1 MRERLRVVAAVA
13 RDPGL
18 ARIEFAFFG
27 FKMAES
33 ATWIAI
39 LVYGYGLGGA
49 ATAGFVA
56 MVQLIPAALVAPFAA
71 FAGDRFRRDH
81 VLLAGYLIQAAALA
95 ATAAAL
101 EADAPAPLVLLVAT
115 VASVAFTFT
124 RPTQAAIL
132 PSITHTPADLT
143 AANAVSGLAENVGIF
158 VGPFLAGIL
167 LGRSQPGDVFAA
179 FAVVSLLSALLVVRV
194 PIDAKAAAAAVPRE
208 RREAGDLLRASFGGF
223 AVLRRERSVL
233 LLVLVLSATLV
244 VVGALDVLFV
254 AVAIG
259 LLDAGEAWAGFLGSA
274 FGLGGVVGALSAV
287 ALVGRRRLT
296 PSFAGSG
303 ILLGMPIA
311 VVGLVPTV
319 ATAPVL
325 FATGGAGYSIA
336 TVAGHTLLQR
346 IAPEAVLARVFGVL
360 EGLAMFALA
369 VGAVG
374 SAALVET
381 LGISAAL
388 VVTGLFVP
396 IALALAWIPL
406 RAIDRDARAPD
417 AEALALLRRLPIF
430 APLSA
435 PAIERIMAALVRL
448 DVPAGHVL
456 IREGD
461 EGDRFYVIVEGSV
474 AVSQGGRHLADRF
487 AGDHVGE
494 IALLRDVPRT
504 ATVTAI
510 TPLRLLALDRAPFLE
525 AVTGHPQS
533 RAHAE
538 AVAAERLGGD
548 GPRVGVARSPDGLS
562 AAEVTD
568 EPVAEEPR

>member
-1 MRERLRVVAAVA
+1 MRERVRVVTAVA

-18 ARIEFAFFG
+18 ARIELAFFG
-27 FKMAES
+27 FNVAES

-39 LVYGYGLGGA
+39 LVYAYRLGGA
-49 ATAGFVA
+49 GATGLVA
-56 MVQLIPAALVAPFAA
+56 LIQLVPSGLVAPFAA

-101 EADAPAPLVLLVAT
+101 EAGAPVALAILVAT
-115 VASVAFTFT
+115 VASASFTIT

-132 PSITHTPADLT
+132 PNITHTPEDLT
-143 AANAVSGLAENVGIF
+143 AANAVSGLAENVGMF
-158 VGPFLAGIL
+158 VGPFLGGIL

-179 FAVVSLLSALLVVRV
+179 FAVVSLLSALLVVRL
-194 PIDAKAAAAAVPRE
+194 PIDAEVATPKE
-208 RREAGDLLRASFGGF
+208 RLEGGDILRASFGGF

-233 LLVLVLSATLV
+233 LLVLVLSAAIV
-244 VVGALDVLFV
+244 VIGALDVLFV
-254 AVAIG
+254 AVAID
-259 LLDAGEAWAGFLGSA
+259 LLDQGAAWAGFLGAA
-274 FGLGGVVGALSAV
+274 FGLGGIVGALGTV

-296 PSFAGSG
+296 PSLAGG
-303 ILLGMPIA
+303 GVLFGMPIA
-311 VVGLVPTV
+311 GIGLVPLV
-319 ATAPVL
+319 ATAPLL
-325 FATGGAGYSIA
+325 FAAGGAGSSVA
-336 TVAGHTLLQR
+336 SVAGNTLLQR

-369 VGAVG
+369 LGSVG
-374 SAALVET
+374 SAVLVTT
-381 LGISAAL
+381 LGITSAL

-396 IALALAWIPL
+396 AVVALAWVPL
-406 RAIDRDARAPD
+406 RALDREAKAPD

-435 PAIERIMAALVRL
+435 PTIERIMAGLIRL
-448 DVPAGHVL
+448 EVPAGHVL

-461 EGDRFYVIVEGSV
+461 EGDRFYVIAEGTV

-510 TPLRLLALDRAPFLE
+510 TPLRLLALDRGPFLE

-533 RAHAE
+533 RELAE
-538 AVAAERLGGD
+538 AVASVRLSNGGSAEGD
-548 GPRVGVARSPDGLS
+548 G
-562 AAEVTD
+562 
-568 EPVAEEPR
+568 